1 MLGEFIQ
8 KTTLRQCENLT
19 VDLLKEKLNI
29 DELEIQDI
37 LNFLESE
44 DVVVKKYIF
53 QCRKCGEMNTVT
65 SDMIVENSVCQICE
79 GKINIKS
86 YITGAE
92 IRYILN
98 RNNFM
103 ELMNEEGIVV
113 PKKSSNIPT
122 KSKVLLFETVKNLE
136 EREITKESGNMKKGN
151 NAQLFISHA
160 TLDGPYI
167 EAFVKFLEELGF
179 DDRNM
184 FCSSIEG
191 YGMKWGSKI
200 YDYLADKFNNEDNE
214 LMVLF
219 MLSDNYYNSVA
230 CLNEM
235 GAAWVLKKDYRS
247 ILLPGF
253 EFKDI
258 AGAIDPREIAIKLDD
273 ERLMTQL
280 NDVKDQLTEI
290 FELRDISSTKWDKIR
305 GELIDKVNKIKLG
318 GK

>member
-1 MLGEFIQ
+1 MGQFIQ
-8 KTTLRQCENLT
+8 RTTLRQCENLT
-19 VDLLKEKLNI
+19 IDLLKEKLNI
-29 DELEIQDI
+29 DESEGQDI
-37 LNFLESE
+37 INFLEAE
-44 DVVVKKYIF
+44 NVVVKKYIF
-53 QCRKCGEMNTVT
+53 QCNKCGEMNTVA
-65 SDMIVENSVCQICE
+65 SGEIAENGVCQICE

-86 YITGAE
+86 CIAGAE
-92 IRYILN
+92 VRYILD

-103 ELMNEEGIVV
+103 ELMDEEGIVI
-113 PKKSSNIPT
+113 PKESSNIPT
-122 KSKVLLFETVKNLE
+122 KTKLLLFETVKNLE
-136 EREITKESGNMKKGN
+136 EREIIKKSENMKKES

-160 TLDGPYI
+160 TADGPYI

-179 DDRNM
+179 DERSM
-184 FCSSIEG
+184 FCSSVEG

-219 MLSDNYYNSVA
+219 MLSDNYYDSAA

-258 AGAIDPREIAIKLDD
+258 VGAIDPREMAIKLDD
-273 ERLMTQL
+273 KRLMTQL
-280 NDVKDQLTEI
+280 NDVKDQLTGI
-290 FELRDISSTKWDKIR
+290 FELRDISSTKWDKVR
-305 GELIDKVNKIKLG
+305 EELINKVNKIKSG
-318 GK
+318 E